1 MKPHIQL
8 FAGIALAALT
18 TIATTSCTDEI
29 KLGSNALEKPS
40 GSTVTKDTVFN
51 SPIYTEQF
59 LNSIYALPVPGAAS
73 STSSRT
79 AG

>member
-59 LNSIYALPVPGAAS
+59 LNSI
-73 STSSRT
+73 
-79 AG
+79 